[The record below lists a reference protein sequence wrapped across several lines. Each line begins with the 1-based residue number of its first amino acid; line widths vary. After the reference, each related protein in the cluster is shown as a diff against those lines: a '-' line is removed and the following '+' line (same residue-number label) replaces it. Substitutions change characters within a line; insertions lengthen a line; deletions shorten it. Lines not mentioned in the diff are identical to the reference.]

1 MFPSSK
7 WMSSKFLNWNFGK
20 SFLLGIF
27 IFRLLC
33 CIQYFTRQF
42 TQNFNLEFLS
52 PFYSFYQMVYFIFC
66 IFCLKNSLNSLI
78 AMFTPSD
85 YLFFNLDKKNL
96 VNEQNFVL
104 TVFKIKIKNMVLVF
118 LFQTLKYVFITW
130 HLLLYNQYTK
140 VDSKFKH

>member
-1 MFPSSK
+1 MFPSLK
-7 WMSSKFLNWNFGK
+7 WMSSKFLNWNFDK
-20 SFLLGIF
+20 SFLLDVF

-33 CIQYFTRQF
+33 CIQYFTRRF

-85 YLFFNLDKKNL
+85 YLFFNLDKKPCQWAKFCTDCI
-96 VNEQNFVL
+96 QNQNKEHGSSFL
-104 TVFKIKIKNMVLVF
+104 ISNFKICIYHNICC
-118 LFQTLKYVFITW
+118 ITSI
-130 HLLLYNQYTK
+130 QR
-140 VDSKFKH
+140 